1 MRLNGLTMEQCELL
15 DQMWALETIEELRVF
30 IESQDPSVQR
40 EIMTLRELLILGGI
54 DDEIDE
60 MKTYPDAEQML
71 RGIMK

>member
-15 DQMWALETIEELRVF
+15 DQMWALETIEELRMF
-30 IESQDPSVQR
+30 IDSQEPSVQR

-54 DDEIDE
+54 DDEVDE

>member
-15 DQMWALETIEELRVF
+15 DQMWALDSLEELRAF
-30 IESQDPSVQR
+30 IESQEPSVQR
-40 EIMTLRELLILGGI
+40 EIMTLRELLILGSI

>member
-15 DQMWALETIEELRVF
+15 DQMWALDSLEELRAF
-30 IESQDPSVQR
+30 IESQEPSVQR
-40 EIMTLRELLILGGI
+40 EIMILRELLILGGI
-54 DDEIDE
+54 DDEVDE

>member
-1 MRLNGLTMEQCELL
+1 MRLDGLTMEQCELL

-30 IESQDPSVQR
+30 IDSQEPSVQR
-40 EIMTLRELLILGGI
+40 EIMILRELLILGGI
-54 DDEIDE
+54 DDEVDE

>member
-15 DQMWALETIEELRVF
+15 DQMWALDSLEELRAF
-30 IESQDPSVQR
+30 IESQEPSVQK
-40 EIMTLRELLILGGI
+40 EIMTLRELLILGSI

>member
-15 DQMWALETIEELRVF
+15 DQMWEIETIEELRVF

-54 DDEIDE
+54 DDEVDE

>member
-15 DQMWALETIEELRVF
+15 DQMWALETFEELRVF
-30 IESQDPSVQR
+30 IESQEPSVQR

-54 DDEIDE
+54 DDEVDE

>member
-1 MRLNGLTMEQCELL
+1 MRLDGLTMEQCELL

>member
-15 DQMWALETIEELRVF
+15 DQMWALDSLEELRAF
-30 IESQDPSVQR
+30 IESQEPSVQR

>member
-15 DQMWALETIEELRVF
+15 DQMWALETIEELRLF
-30 IESQDPSVQR
+30 IESQEPSVQR

-54 DDEIDE
+54 DDEVDE

>member
-15 DQMWALETIEELRVF
+15 DQMWALETIEELREF
-30 IESQDPSVQR
+30 IESQEPSVQR
-40 EIMTLRELLILGGI
+40 EIMTLRELLILGDI
-54 DDEIDE
+54 DDKVDE

>member
-15 DQMWALETIEELRVF
+15 DQMWEIETIEELRVF

>member
-15 DQMWALETIEELRVF
+15 DQMWALETVEELRVF
-30 IESQDPSVQR
+30 IDSQEPSVQR

-54 DDEIDE
+54 DDEVDE

>member
-30 IESQDPSVQR
+30 IESQEPSVQR

-54 DDEIDE
+54 DDEVDE

>member
-15 DQMWALETIEELRVF
+15 DQMWALETIEELRMF
-30 IESQDPSVQR
+30 IESQEPSVQR

-54 DDEIDE
+54 DDEVDE

>member
-15 DQMWALETIEELRVF
+15 DQMWEIETIEELRVF
-30 IESQDPSVQR
+30 IESQEPSVQR

>member
-15 DQMWALETIEELRVF
+15 DQMWALETIEELRLF
-30 IESQDPSVQR
+30 IDSQEPSVQR

-54 DDEIDE
+54 DDEVDE

>member
-15 DQMWALETIEELRVF
+15 DQMWAIETIEELRVF